1 MAGGYPAL
9 SPLPPLSAGCFS
21 KAIGSTPR
29 SDLAA
34 EVLTV
39 VDEGGVS
46 CPAEGVPKATEG
58 GRGDGAAAQGG
69 KYKYAGTRHD
79 PMGIGRRWPATAY
92 IDTNDHRY
100 TLEQLERFQAIFP
113 PKSHL
118 RKPKPKV
125 EFDFS
130 QPMEMSYGPSAR
142 REGPHPRFVGL
153 PTPPPPDT
161 TCVQPP
167 LFLFVSRCCLWSCL

>member
-1 MAGGYPAL
+1 
-9 SPLPPLSAGCFS
+9 
-21 KAIGSTPR
+21 
-29 SDLAA
+29 
-34 EVLTV
+34 